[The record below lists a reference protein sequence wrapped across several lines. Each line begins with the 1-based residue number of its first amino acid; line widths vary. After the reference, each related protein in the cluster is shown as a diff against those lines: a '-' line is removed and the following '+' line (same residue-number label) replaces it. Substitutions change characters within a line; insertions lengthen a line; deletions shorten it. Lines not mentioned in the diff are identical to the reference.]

1 MSDLPQVQFGSDTAC
16 YLAGQCRQRF
26 DSIVGSAS
34 GSRKRYFTPLSINK
48 FPMLASYS
56 RRLVQTKSTVT
67 IIAATLLAFSIVAAS
82 TVPTKIP
89 ADDRRLS
96 SNSLLDED
104 EELPSLFP
112 FRWPQDYLGFG
123 CAIVGLLLAAG
134 GGIGGGGILVPIYI
148 LLLEFPV
155 KHAIPLAS
163 TTVFGGAIANNILNA
178 KKRHPD
184 HPERPAIDWDL
195 ILQLEPMTIAG
206 ALIGVD
212 LNKELPE
219 LALLVLMLLLLTIT
233 AQKTLAKAIKLHQ
246 KEEDEINSQQEHASE
261 HTALIPPKGDHF
273 DIEKKES
280 GYSAVDDEIERSD
293 IDDVNRSKITKQ
305 CLIDALKLC
314 LLFAVVT
321 VLDLL
326 QGSPD
331 GNGGGPIGLQSCGS
345 TCYWVSEAMIF
356 LCIVLFSLYIRSS
369 ILRRQDAGGPILSEI
384 HWDDR
389 NTIIYPSISICAGLC
404 AGLFGIGGGI
414 VKGPLMLALG
424 VHPQVAS
431 ATSAAMILFTSCTA
445 TISYLTFGYL
455 KYDYASFCLVLGFLS
470 TLVGQT
476 FMSAILKRSGQRSS
490 YIAFSIGG
498 VVAISAIAMG
508 LESALAIWG

>member
-1 MSDLPQVQFGSDTAC
+1 M
-16 YLAGQCRQRF
+16 
-26 DSIVGSAS
+26 
-34 GSRKRYFTPLSINK
+34 PLSSFGRIQW
-48 FPMLASYS
+48 
-56 RRLVQTKSTVT
+56 LVASTVT
-67 IIAATLLAFSIVAAS
+67 IIAAALLAFSIVTSHDDSS
-82 TVPTKIP
+82 TLLTKIR
-89 ADDRRLS
+89 AGDDGALLVSINERVVRRLS
-96 SNSLLDED
+96 SSSLIDED

-163 TTVFGGAIANNILNA
+163 TTVFGGAIANNVLNSR
-178 KKRHPD
+178 KRHPD

-219 LALLVLMLLLLTIT
+219 LVLLVLMLLLLTIT
-233 AQKTLAKAIKLHQ
+233 AQKTLAKAIKLHR
-246 KEEDEINSQQEHASE
+246 KEEEEIKSQLHEEEATE
-261 HTALIPPKGDHF
+261 NAALIPTKEGHF

-280 GYSAVDDEIERSD
+280 GYSGLDHKIESDD
-293 IDDVNRSKITKQ
+293 IDDVVRNMITKQ
-305 CLIDALKLC
+305 CLVDALKLC

-321 VLDLL
+321 LLDLL

-331 GNGGGPIGLQSCGS
+331 GKGGGPFGLQSCGS
-345 TCYWVSEAMIF
+345 TCYWVSEATIF
-356 LCIVLFSLYIRSS
+356 FCIVFFSLHVRSS

-384 HWDDR
+384 HWDER
-389 NTIIYPSISICAGLC
+389 NTIIYPSFSICAGLT

-414 VKGPLMLALG
+414 IKGPLMLALG

-445 TISYLTFGYL
+445 TISYLTFGFL

-476 FMSAILKRSGQRSS
+476 FMSAIMKRSGQRSS
-490 YIAFSIGG
+490 YIAFCIGG
-498 VVAISAIAMG
+498 VVAVSALAMG
-508 LESALAIWG
+508 IESVLAIWG